1 MEKLC
6 FNCRDSILNP
16 IIYGKLKH
24 RNRAVALDYGC
35 ANKLFEDGLLKIS
48 KVEKIQDKD
57 K

>member
-16 IIYGKLKH
+16 VIHGKLKH
-24 RNRAVALDYGC
+24 RDRAVILDYGC
-35 ANKLFEDGLLKIS
+35 AELLFDKGLLKIN
-48 KVEKIQDKD
+48 KVEKIQNKD